1 MLLAAVWLA
10 GVIPALAGP
19 NSPTRPQ
26 ADAHQYPSG
35 ATMAAKL
42 GTDLYETL
50 DEKFQKSLLP
60 EPVAVEAMD
69 APIITPTAAS
79 DGKRTLGRVAV
90 SAGFIDLINHI
101 AHAKAIDRIQP
112 GYFERY
118 VLNLGRESANDALPD
133 LPGMVDPRYWK
144 DDVMND
150 QLTYFNQMIGMALAI
165 NLAHHYLGHFNQ
177 CAGQML
183 GGKLVPINNLL
194 APAEWDAGVKAATLN
209 CLNAALAT
217 TGPKALF
224 EAIDKMPRRP
234 AWTNFIVPPN
244 ADLKKLASQL
254 STYEVAY
261 FRGGLK

>member
-1 MLLAAVWLA
+1 M
-10 GVIPALAGP
+10 
-19 NSPTRPQ
+19 
-26 ADAHQYPSG
+26 
-35 ATMAAKL
+35 
-42 GTDLYETL
+42 
-50 DEKFQKSLLP
+50 
-60 EPVAVEAMD
+60 
-69 APIITPTAAS
+69 
-79 DGKRTLGRVAV
+79 GRVV
-90 SAGFIDLINHI
+90 ISAGFIDLINHI

-112 GYFERY
+112 GYFEGY
-118 VLNLGRESANDALPD
+118 VLNLGRQTASDAPPD

-150 QLTYFNQMIGMALAI
+150 QMTYFNQMIGMALAI

-177 CAGQML
+177 FSSQML
-183 GGKLVPINNLL
+183 AGKLVPINTLI
-194 APAEWDAGVKAATLN
+194 APAAWDAGVKAATLN

-234 AWTNFIVPPN
+234 AWTQFLVPPN
-244 ADLKKLASQL
+244 ADLKKLSSQL